1 MLLGTL
7 TMNMF
12 IENASSLWILMFQDF
27 LMTYWGF
34 DLDHIYYLHF
44 YPKYLKHFELQ
55 TPKVIPTWERL
66 NPKTFF

>member
-12 IENASSLWILMFQDF
+12 IDNASSLQILMFQEF

-44 YPKYLKHFELQ
+44 YPKYLKHS
-55 TPKVIPTWERL
+55 PNVIPTWVRL